1 MRLRRQLEKKFVS
14 LLPHHSLAFATLPV
28 FEALSL
34 KWTAILVKLPQKN
47 LSFATLSKRKR
58 HKRFLTIEKK
68 QKRKHE
74 RIEREHVK

>member
-34 KWTAILVKLPQKN
+34 KWTAILVKLLTKKEVGSLP
-47 LSFATLSKRKR
+47 LSKNENVIRG
-58 HKRFLTIEKK
+58 F
-68 QKRKHE
+68 
-74 RIEREHVK
+74 